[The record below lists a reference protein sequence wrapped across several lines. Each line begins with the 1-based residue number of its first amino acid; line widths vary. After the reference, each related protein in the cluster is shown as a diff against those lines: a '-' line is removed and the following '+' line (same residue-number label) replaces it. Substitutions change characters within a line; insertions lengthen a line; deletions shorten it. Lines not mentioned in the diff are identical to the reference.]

1 MSDPRNFFD
10 ITGKVAVVTGASSGL
25 GAAFAG
31 GLAEAGASVV
41 LAARR
46 KARLD
51 DLRQKLEA
59 DGREV
64 LCVQCDVTE
73 EKDVDNLVSASMER
87 FGKIDILVNNAGT
100 ANVAP
105 AEQEAPKD
113 FRRVLDINVTGTFLC
128 LQKCGRVMLE
138 AGKGSII
145 NIASVMGLV
154 GIGLVPQA
162 AYNTSKAGVIN
173 LTRETAAQWARR
185 GVRVNAIAP
194 GWFPSE
200 MTAEM
205 FEDERSS
212 RFMRRNTPMGRAG
225 DPEELLGP
233 LLLLASDAS
242 SFMTGQTIVVDGG
255 WTIT

>member
-1 MSDPRNFFD
+1 MKNPKEFFD

-25 GAAFAG
+25 GAVFAG

-46 KARLD
+46 KDRIEE
-51 DLRQKLEA
+51 LRQRLEA
-59 DGREV
+59 DGREA
-64 LCVQCDVTE
+64 LSVQCDVANE
-73 EKDVDNLVSASMER
+73 NDVDNLVSAAMER
-87 FGKIDILVNNAGT
+87 FGKIDILVNNAGVS
-100 ANVAP
+100 NVAP
-105 AEQEAPKD
+105 AEEEKAED
-113 FRRVLDINVTGTFLC
+113 FRRVIDINVTGTFLC
-128 LQKCGRVMLE
+128 LQKCGGVMLE
-138 AGKGSII
+138 AGSGSII
-145 NIASVMGLV
+145 NIASVMGLL

-162 AYNTSKAGVIN
+162 SYNTSKAGVIN

-194 GWFPSE
+194 GWFPSD
-200 MTAEM
+200 MTSPM
-205 FEDERSS
+205 FEDERST

-242 SFMTGQTIVVDGG
+242 SFITGQTIVVDGG

>member
-1 MSDPRNFFD
+1 MGDMNNLFD
-10 ITGKVAVVTGASSGL
+10 LTGRIAVITGASSGL
-25 GAAFAG
+25 GVAFSR
-31 GLAEAGASVV
+31 GLAEAGAGVV

-46 KARLD
+46 KDRLD
-51 DLRQKLEA
+51 DQQKRLE
-59 DGREV
+59 DEGHRV
-64 LCVQCDVTE
+64 LTVQCDVTRE
-73 EKDVDNLVSASMER
+73 EDVDNLVSAALDH
-87 FGKIDILVNNAGT
+87 FGKIDILVNNAGM

-105 AEQEAPKD
+105 AEQENLED
-113 FRRVLDINVTGTFLC
+113 FRRVINVNTIGTFLC
-128 LQKCGRVMLE
+128 LQRFGRVMLE
-138 AGKGSII
+138 AGSGSIV
-145 NIASVMGLV
+145 NIASVMGLL

-162 AYNTSKAGVIN
+162 AYNTSKGGVVN

-200 MTAEM
+200 MTSEM
-205 FEDERSS
+205 FEDERSA

-225 DPEELLGP
+225 EPEELIGP

-242 SFMTGQTIVVDGG
+242 SFMTGQVIVVDGG

>member
-1 MSDPRNFFD
+1 MKNPKEFFD
-10 ITGKVAVVTGASSGL
+10 ITGKVVVVTGASSGL
-25 GAAFAG
+25 GTVFAR
-31 GLAEAGASVV
+31 GLSEAGASVV

-46 KARLD
+46 KDRIEE
-51 DLRQKLEA
+51 LRQSLEA
-59 DGREV
+59 DGREA
-64 LCVQCDVTE
+64 LSVQCDVADE
-73 EKDVDNLVSASMER
+73 HEVDNLVSAAMER

-105 AEQEAPKD
+105 AEQEKVED
-113 FRRVLDINVTGTFLC
+113 FRRVIDINVTGTFLC
-128 LQKCGRVMLE
+128 LQKCGRAMLE
-138 AGKGSII
+138 TGSGSII
-145 NIASVMGLV
+145 NIASVMGLL

-194 GWFPSE
+194 GWFPSD
-200 MTAEM
+200 MTSPM
-205 FEDERSS
+205 FEDERSM